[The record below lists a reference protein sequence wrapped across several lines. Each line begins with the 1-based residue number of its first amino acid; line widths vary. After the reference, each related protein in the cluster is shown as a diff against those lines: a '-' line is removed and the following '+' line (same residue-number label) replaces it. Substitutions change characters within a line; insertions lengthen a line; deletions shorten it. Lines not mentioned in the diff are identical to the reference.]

1 MAEIINLVSDWA
13 HLAHR
18 ITVTSDQISGEP
30 FIKLTFYSD
39 DNKAIAAVNI
49 SADALPGGVHD
60 GQFRGG
66 LAHNVSR
73 YRPATAAL
81 VALEVKRSKLV
92 SGPLPSFDPILLPAG

>member
-49 SADALPGGVHD
+49 SADALPDMIDAILAAVGPD
-60 GQFRGG
+60 TGQSIEGR
-66 LAHNVSR
+66 
-73 YRPATAAL
+73 
-81 VALEVKRSKLV
+81 
-92 SGPLPSFDPILLPAG
+92 

>member
-66 LAHNVSR
+66 LAR

-92 SGPLPSFDPILLPAG
+92 SGPLPSFDPILLPAS